1 MNIII
6 ILKTALYV
14 FLAVI
19 AIILFGFFV
28 TRNHKAKIMNIKKY
42 IIIIFAI
49 IATIVLINV
58 ILWGIDDL
66 VNIH

>member
-1 MNIII
+1 MNINI

-28 TRNHKAKIMNIKKY
+28 TGNHKAKIMNIKQC
-42 IIIIFAI
+42 IIIILQLSQQLF
-49 IATIVLINV
+49 
-58 ILWGIDDL
+58 
-66 VNIH
+66 